1 MPDRD
6 LSSIL
11 DLSSE
16 QIDFKQLKKR
26 VLQNSLE
33 KEWKKATNLAS
44 DS

>member
-33 KEWKKATNLAS
+33 KEWKEATNLAS